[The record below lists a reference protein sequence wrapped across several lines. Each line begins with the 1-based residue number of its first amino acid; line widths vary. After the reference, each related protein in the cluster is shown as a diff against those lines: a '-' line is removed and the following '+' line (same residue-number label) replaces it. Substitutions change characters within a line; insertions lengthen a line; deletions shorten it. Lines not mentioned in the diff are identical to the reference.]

1 MSLFGTDGITPNDIM
16 QGALGDC
23 WFMSAASAL
32 AEVPGR
38 MEKVFLNSDNKLNKA
53 GIYAMNF
60 YTLGVPHTVIIDD
73 YLPLMPPKPKKN
85 DTYAT
90 DDT

>member
-73 YLPLMPPKPKKN
+73 YLPLMPHKPKKN